1 MLRNISRN
9 ISKIHRKK
17 KDRRE
22 MSDVPRICKVVKS
35 DIMLFLAFRSS
46 FIKCTQLV
54 EINRRTWEVSQSEVS
69 EGRNCYLL
77 SAALSV
83 DSSHSSLPD
92 KASQHAHLCSTA
104 LPPVQGFR
112 ASSDIKGIASPQ
124 AFSNYLLAGM
134 AMFCLA
140 KVTSVAGY
148 TSN

>member
-1 MLRNISRN
+1 
-9 ISKIHRKK
+9 
-17 KDRRE
+17 
-22 MSDVPRICKVVKS
+22 MSDVPRICKVVNVILGISLQFYK
-35 DIMLFLAFRSS
+35 MHPACWNQQTRS
-46 FIKCTQLV
+46 
-54 EINRRTWEVSQSEVS
+54 ESEGS

-83 DSSHSSLPD
+83 DSSHSSLPA

-104 LPPVQGFR
+104 LPPVQGFQ

-134 AMFCLA
+134 AMFHFA
-140 KVTSVAGY
+140 KITSVAGY